1 MMLSLTPNALPPAI
15 RFMAASSSSGPVD
28 GERGSGAVSDGS
40 SPVRVLVVEDE
51 ILIAVDIRATLVA
64 SGYVV
69 VGIAAT
75 ADQAVAAAIR
85 ERPDIVLMDIRL
97 AGSRDGIDAAREI
110 RERLDI
116 PSLFVTANADER
128 TRKRAEA
135 TAPLGFLHKPFDAPA
150 LREALSAYRR

>member
-1 MMLSLTPNALPPAI
+1 MMLSVAPSALTPAI
-15 RFMAASSSSGPVD
+15 RFVAASSSSGPVD
-28 GERGSGAVSDGS
+28 SEEGPDAGSDGS

-51 ILIAVDIRATLVA
+51 ILIAVDIRATLMA
-64 SGYVV
+64 SGYAV

-75 ADQAVAAAIR
+75 ADQAVATAIK
-85 ERPDIVLMDIRL
+85 ERPNIVLMDIRL
-97 AGSRDGIDAAREI
+97 AGARDGIDAAREI

-135 TAPLGFLHKPFDAPA
+135 TAPIGFLHKPFDAPA